1 MSGGEEEVEGD
12 ALIIPLE
19 SLRWAVSDSGGIKL
33 GKKSLSQHVFVFFSR
48 VRLLCFSLKG
58 SGVRQRNILRHDD
71 TNQKEDRE
79 GGLVRGGNSL
89 NLQQSS

>member
-33 GKKSLSQHVFVFFSR
+33 GKKSLSQHVFFFFSR

-58 SGVRQRNILRHDD
+58 SDVPP
-71 TNQKEDRE
+71 T
-79 GGLVRGGNSL
+79 
-89 NLQQSS
+89 